1 MGAFSRSGFSGKG
14 KKFTLKNKKIP
25 AKKPVEKK
33 VGEYSRYYDADDT
46 KTPIHRRFKC
56 APTKLRASITPGTVL
71 IILSGRF
78 RGVRCVFLKQLDSG
92 LLLVTGPYKVNG
104 CPLRRVNQR
113 YVIATSSEL
122 PVTAKSFADITD
134 ADFAAET
141 TTDAE
146 GNKERVVPA
155 KLKTAQD
162 AVDAG
167 MMKTLKSGKGLS
179 TMGKYMKTRFTLQ
192 KGQYPHDMKF

>member
-1 MGAFSRSGFSGKG
+1 MGIPKHIMGKLTRPSGLNSGSRTKAFSRSGFSGKG

-33 VGEYSRYYDADDT
+33 VGEYSRYYDAEDN
-46 KTPIHRRFKC
+46 KTPIHRRFKPC
-56 APTKLRASITPGTVL
+56 GTKLRSSITPGTVL

-113 YVIATSSEL
+113 YVIATSSQL

-134 ADFAAET
+134 ADFASET

-162 AVDAG
+162 AVDKDILA
-167 MMKTLKSGKGLS
+167 KCK
-179 TMGKYMKTRFTLQ
+179 
-192 KGQYPHDMKF
+192 